1 MYRPFPSLLA
11 LLFALF
17 LIVLPSRPSASL
29 SVTTGD
35 LTGVVKDAQDKPIEN
50 ATVRIAGGPELRSV
64 RTDDKGKYTL
74 TDLIP
79 GTYDMYGQKPGYTS
93 RHKGDVSV
101 PANATTTLD
110 FKLEWGDNSV
120 GALEVF
126 AVDSSGQVLPD
137 ATVDLTRLGSLVS
150 RSTTDSS
157 GSIVFPG
164 LTPATYR
171 VQATRPGFAPS
182 AAKNIRV
189 NAKAMASVNLKL
201 KRDARQVGRLSGTVR
216 DRSGAA
222 VANAKVTVVAGLS
235 EGETRTSSQGSYQL
249 TGLIPGDGYAIQVAA
264 QGFSTQTTGNI
275 SINAQQLTLRD
286 VTLLPNSPT
295 KGSLTGTI
303 TDPQGNPVPFA
314 TVSITAGPGIG
325 DQALSGTDGFYSF
338 TDLAPSTDYAILA
351 ESSGFSSA
359 GRGAIRVV
367 AGVTSVV
374 NLQLATQTSPPGTV
388 AGTVRAASGQ
398 TLANVIVTA
407 LIGPSAGQTTTTD
420 GSGQYR
426 LEGLQPDPSYTI
438 RFTKTGYLAVT
449 KPLIEVE
456 SGFTTTLNVALSE
469 QDVSVGTIAGVVK
482 NADGKVIK
490 GAKVTITA
498 GPSSPLDTTTAA
510 DGSFTFRNLRIGTGY
525 AIKVEKADYVTVT
538 RTALK
543 VTESQTTRADFTIDK
558 VASVG
563 TISGRVTD
571 LIGHGIANAVVDVVE
586 GPRLPDFVRTDSTGR
601 FTFDTLPSGRY
612 TLEASA
618 NGYVNG
624 RRTGIL
630 VSTGSTT
637 NVTISLLRP

>member
-11 LLFALF
+11 LLFALC

-35 LTGVVKDAQDKPIEN
+35 LTGTVKDAQDKPIEN

-64 RTDDKGKYTL
+64 RTDNKGKYTL
-74 TDLIP
+74 ADLIP
-79 GTYDMYGQKPGYTS
+79 GTYDLFGQKPGYVS
-93 RHKGDVSV
+93 RHKGDVKV
-101 PANATTTLD
+101 PANSTTTLD
-110 FKLEWGDNSV
+110 FKLEWADPST
-120 GALEVF
+120 GAAEVF
-126 AVDSSGQVLPD
+126 VLDTTGQLLPD
-137 ATVDLTRLGSLVS
+137 ATVDITRLGSLVS

-157 GSIVFPG
+157 GSVVFPG
-164 LTPATYR
+164 LAPATYR
-171 VQATRPGFAPS
+171 VLATRPGFVAS
-182 AAKNIRV
+182 AGKNIRV
-189 NAKAMASVNLKL
+189 KAKATTTLDLKL
-201 KRDARQVGRLSGTVR
+201 KRDSRQVGRLSGTVR

-222 VANAKVTVVAGLS
+222 VANAKVAIVAGLT
-235 EGETRTSSQGSYQL
+235 EAEVRTSSLGSYQFI
-249 TGLIPGDGYAIQVAA
+249 GLIPSDGYAIQVTA

-275 SINAQQLTLRD
+275 SVEAQQLTIRD
-286 VTLLPNSPT
+286 VTLLPNSAT
-295 KGSLTGTI
+295 KGSLTGTVI
-303 TDPQGNPVPFA
+303 DPQGDPVPFA

-325 DQALSGTDGFYSF
+325 DQALTGTDGFYSF

-351 ESSGFSSA
+351 EAPGYSSA
-359 GRGAIRVV
+359 GRGSIRVA

-374 NLQLATQTSPPGTV
+374 NLQLASQTSPPGV
-388 AGTVRAASGQ
+388 IAGTVRASSGQ

-407 LIGPSAGQTTTTD
+407 LIGPSAGQTTTSD

-426 LEGLQPDPSYTI
+426 LEGLRPDPSYTL
-438 RFTKTGYLAVT
+438 RFTKTGYVAVT

-456 SGFTTTLNVALSE
+456 SGFTTTLNVELTA
-469 QDVSVGTIAGVVK
+469 QDISVGTISGVVK
-482 NADGKVIK
+482 NTEGKLMK
-490 GAKVTITA
+490 GAKVSITA

-510 DGSFTFRNLRIGTGY
+510 DGSFSFRNVRTGTGY
-525 AIKVEKADYVTVT
+525 ALKVEKADYVTVT
-538 RTALK
+538 RTGVK
-543 VTESQTTRADFTIDK
+543 VTESQTTRADFTIDR

-563 TISGRVTD
+563 TIAGRVTD
-571 LIGHGIANAVVDVVE
+571 LAGHGIANAVVDVVE

-618 NGYVNG
+618 NGYVNS

-637 NVTISLLRP
+637 NVTFFLLRP